1 MPPSPLMQADPG
13 LMSAHLHQMSS
24 LGMTGL
30 GMIPR
35 PNLSNF
41 SSPFSSM
48 ATGKSSPIEHA
59 SLLGRHTPHSDGSQ
73 GSGSAGNGPTALNG
87 TIEVKLEEVNT
98 QTFRFLRKNCTSF
111 LSMSK
116 LGLEFTFL
124 NVFEK
129 YALKFSW
136 KIRLINFPSN

>member
-1 MPPSPLMQADPG
+1 MPPSPLMGAADPG

-24 LGMTGL
+24 LGHMATGL

-35 PNLSNF
+35 PSLSNF

-48 ATGKSSPIEHA
+48 ATGKSSPIESA

-87 TIEVKLEEVNT
+87 TIEVKLEEV
-98 QTFRFLRKNCTSF
+98 CT
-111 LSMSK
+111 
-116 LGLEFTFL
+116 LGLRAMR
-124 NVFEK
+124 N
-129 YALKFSW
+129 
-136 KIRLINFPSN
+136 I